1 VVDVKQGTLL
11 KVLKR
16 IWRFTGVGIVKAIT
30 KKPKTIIGIDCSTK
44 SLGFSRWE
52 SGEFKACGEIFFE
65 GSNVW
70 KRLTYIHHALPGLVS
85 SGVLDGEAVLFEQAV
100 SVGNNI
106 ETAISLAYVY
116 GAVIGAL
123 GENGIA
129 VAKVYPIT
137 WQAYIGNP
145 LLNKTEREAIKADN
159 PGMSKSWYLT
169 KGREIRKQ
177 RTMNWARQF
186 AEISSGSDNV
196 SDAIGI
202 GYYGVKHAHDLN
214 FE

>member
-1 VVDVKQGTLL
+1 M
-11 KVLKR
+11 
-16 IWRFTGVGIVKAIT
+16 GIVKSIT
-30 KKPKTIIGIDCSTK
+30 KKPKTLIGIDCSTK
-44 SLGFSRWE
+44 SLAFSRWDH
-52 SGEFKACGEIFFE
+52 GEFVSCGEIFFD
-65 GSNVW
+65 GHNVW
-70 KRLTYIHHALPGLVS
+70 KRLTYIHNALPGLVS
-85 SGVLDGEAVLFEQAV
+85 SGALDAEAVVFEQAV

-106 ETAISLAYVY
+106 DTAISLAYVY

-123 GENGIA
+123 GSNNIK

-145 LLNKTEREAIKADN
+145 LLNKTEREQIKTDN

-177 RTMNWARQF
+177 RTLDWARQY
-186 AEISSGSDNV
+186 AKIESGSDNV
-196 SDAIGI
+196 GDAVGI
-202 GYYGVKHAHDLN
+202 GYYGMKHAHELE